1 MKPRTLARL
10 DMLAAAQET
19 QALEAV
25 RRHNA
30 TLHQA
35 VEHRGLLAAYRA
47 RLAQSW
53 QDGAVLPAA
62 QARRA
67 GQFSAAT
74 HSAEGQIDQAASL
87 AATQLESAIT
97 KLGQVKAQRHALAE
111 ALRKAAQLAARETEQ
126 RAERDRPWRPN
137 PARPRS

>member
-10 DMLAAAQET
+10 DMLAAEQEI

-35 VEHRGLLAAYRA
+35 EEHRGLLAAYRA

-53 QDGAVLPAA
+53 QDGTVLPAA

-67 GQFSAAT
+67 GQFSAAS
-74 HSAEGQIDQAASL
+74 HGAEGQIIQAAGL
-87 AATQLESAIT
+87 AATQLEAAIT
-97 KLGQVKAQRHALAE
+97 QLGQVKAQRSALAE
-111 ALRKAAQLAARETEQ
+111 ALRKAAQAAERATEQ
-126 RAERDRPWRPN
+126 RAERDRPWRPAS
-137 PARPRS
+137 ARRQP